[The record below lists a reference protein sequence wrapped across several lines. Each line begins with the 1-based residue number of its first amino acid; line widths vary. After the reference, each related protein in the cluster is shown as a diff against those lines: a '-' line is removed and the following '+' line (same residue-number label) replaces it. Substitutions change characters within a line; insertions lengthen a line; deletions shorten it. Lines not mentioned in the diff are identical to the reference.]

1 MNEPIRN
8 ELRAKRDSFPRSE
21 RGVWGVRRSTPQ
33 LNDDESG
40 LHQDYK
46 KWLEWLAP

>member
-21 RGVWGVRRSTPQ
+21 RGVWERLLVKVIG
-33 LNDDESG
+33 E
-40 LHQDYK
+40 
-46 KWLEWLAP
+46 